1 MFQNEKKKQAGGARL
16 LALAAAGLLMLQGV
30 AQAGPELD
38 GKGLY
43 LGASFGSAK
52 GKSKV
57 YLGDSDPSVA
67 LAVGYRFN
75 PHLSAELFTRNLNFN
90 ILPGLF
96 EPEDYVYPDS
106 HVGTALRL
114 SAPLNESFH
123 VYGRLGVGRTSTKVT
138 WVGMPSKSVTEAS
151 VGAGLGYD
159 FNATWG
165 LQLEYNRFLKHDI
178 NVLSLGVQLRF

>member
-1 MFQNEKKKQAGGARL
+1 VFQYPNKQGGARL
-16 LALAAAGLLMLQGV
+16 LALAAAGLMLHSA

-43 LGASFGSAK
+43 LGASIGSAK

-57 YLGDSDPSVA
+57 YLGDSDPSLA
-67 LAVGYRFN
+67 LSVGYRFN
-75 PHLSAELFTRNLNFN
+75 PNLSVELFARTLNFN

-96 EPEDYVYPDS
+96 EPEGYVYPDS

-114 SAPLNESFH
+114 SAPVNESFH
-123 VYGRLGVGRTSTKVT
+123 VYGRLGVGRTAMKATR
-138 WVGMPSKSVTEAS
+138 VGMQAKSVTEAS

-159 FNATWG
+159 FNASWG
-165 LQLEYNRFLKHDI
+165 LQLEYKRFLKNDI
-178 NVLSLGVQLRF
+178 NVMSLGLQFRF

>member
-1 MFQNEKKKQAGGARL
+1 MLQNEKRKQADGARL

-75 PHLSAELFTRNLNFN
+75 PHLSAELFARNLNFN
-90 ILPGLF
+90 IIPGLF
-96 EPEDYVYPDS
+96 EREDYVYPDS

-114 SAPLNESFH
+114 SAPLNESFQ
-123 VYGRLGVGRTSTKVT
+123 VYGRLGLGRTSMKATR
-138 WVGMPSKSVTEAS
+138 VGMQAKSLTEAS

-165 LQLEYNRFLKHDI
+165 LQLEYNRFLKNDI

>member
-1 MFQNEKKKQAGGARL
+1 MFQNEKKKQAGSARL

-43 LGASFGSAK
+43 LGASVGSAK

-57 YLGDSDPSVA
+57 YEGSSDPSLA
-67 LAVGYRFN
+67 LAVGYRFS
-75 PHLSAELFTRNLNFN
+75 PHLSAELFARGLNLNIF
-90 ILPGLF
+90 PGLF
-96 EPEDYVYPDS
+96 EPEGYVYPDS

-114 SAPLNESFH
+114 SAPLKESFL
-123 VYGRLGVGRTSTKVT
+123 VYGRLGVGRTPMKATR
-138 WVGMPSKSVTEAS
+138 VGMQAKAVTEAS

-165 LQLEYNRFLKHDI
+165 LQLEYNRFLKNDI